1 VECAA
6 CLASDQE
13 QAEAR
18 RALVGAGVDKLLVEA
33 VPLAA
38 GIRNLAAKMPP
49 PREVDE
55 EAISAKVHQQWM
67 DTKRWSGIASRKS
80 EDGEELMV
88 PYEQL
93 SEKAKDLDRGSVR
106 AVLAA
111 MAAMGAAPTPPQAR
125 EVVAVDDAM
134 VERACKAS
142 YRDIDW
148 NYGAIEDALQ
158 MCRPYVVRGWMR
170 AALLAAL
177 SKP

>member
-1 VECAA
+1 
-6 CLASDQE
+6 
-13 QAEAR
+13 
-18 RALVGAGVDKLLVEA
+18 
-33 VPLAA
+33 
-38 GIRNLAAKMPP
+38 
-49 PREVDE
+49 
-55 EAISAKVHQQWM
+55 M